1 MEVLIDDACRC
12 RIENIRIRLIFT
24 THLPTI
30 LILDFK
36 IRSMAAVCEGRP
48 GQSAALGEKSLAG
61 LTSGRT
67 SPPTPEGMVFGS
79 ADPNDP
85 NAQHAKA
92 SDHKSSDH
100 KTCAFDATTS
110 ETSEPLTES
119 RLRFHDASASPV
131 RASAPNDGLNSS
143 IPRKRTSDVIS
154 LDVLEARRIFLP
166 IPPICRATLFFSHVH
181 AAVIFLNFPRNSASR
196 SPTCNAKGNT
206 SKSTLSF
213 VKVWSSGTRSSSGRL
228 RRSTPPPPPPRLT
241 PLP

>member
-92 SDHKSSDH
+92 SDHKTSDH
-100 KTCAFDATTS
+100 KTCAFDAKTS

-119 RLRFHDASASPV
+119 RLRFHDASAPPV

-166 IPPICRATLFFSHVH
+166 THPHLSRQAVFFACSRRGDFPQFSSIPRAGR
-181 AAVIFLNFPRNSASR
+181 PRAMPKGIRAS
-196 SPTCNAKGNT
+196 
-206 SKSTLSF
+206 LH
-213 VKVWSSGTRSSSGRL
+213 
-228 RRSTPPPPPPRLT
+228 
-241 PLP
+241 